1 MIKSLPRRAA
11 LVLTGSA
18 VALTAA
24 MLPAQASAVP
34 GWRINA
40 TFSGRGEE
48 NLVTGVAAV
57 SARNAWSI
65 GATMKTGKKAG
76 FASVI
81 RHWNGQRWS
90 AVALPAK
97 IAKAW
102 DDQAPAE
109 ALIAATAGNNVWAF
123 NELFSRTYLRLTAKG
138 WRIGTL
144 PGSDAN
150 LVDITAVDALSATDV
165 WAFGEQLNENTG
177 AASPYVVRFNG
188 TKWVGVTMPNDGGIV
203 AAGAS
208 SSSSLWAL
216 AETEP
221 AGSGSGM
228 ASALRQAHG
237 SVRAAVARLT
247 IGHAFS
253 AAAASSG
260 VATVL
265 HWGPKAGWQPA
276 AVQPVLPAGGEL
288 TSLLVANGTIWL
300 GGAVPNSK
308 KGTTEMAADWNGKST
323 AWSVTTLPAAA
334 SSAEFSIVRLAGGSR
349 GGIWAEGGNEDG
361 TSPIARLWHLSG
373 RKWSEVKPNF
383 GKGQWALLQLA
394 PVPHS
399 DSVWGVGISEVGT
412 TDSGIIA
419 IDGPTPR

>member
-40 TFSGRGEE
+40 TFSGHGEE
-48 NLVTGVAAV
+48 DLVTGVAAL

-65 GATMKTGKKAG
+65 GSTTKKTALT
-76 FASVI
+76 SVI
-81 RHWNGQRWS
+81 RHWNGRAWGT
-90 AVALPAK
+90 VALPAK
-97 IAKAW
+97 VARAW
-102 DDQAPAE
+102 DAQAPVE

-123 NELFSRTYLRLTAKG
+123 SELFSRTYLRLTAKG
-138 WRIGTL
+138 WRVGTL
-144 PGSDAN
+144 PGSDAS
-150 LVDITAVDALSATDV
+150 LIEITAADAFSATDV
-165 WAFGEQLNENTG
+165 WVFGVQLNENTG

-188 TKWVGVTMPNDGGIV
+188 TKWLSVTIPNDGGIV

-208 SSSSLWAL
+208 SPSSLWAL

-221 AGSGSGM
+221 ARSGSDM
-228 ASALRQAHG
+228 VSALREAHG
-237 SVRAAVARLT
+237 SVRAAAARLN
-247 IGHAFS
+247 IVRALS
-253 AAAASSG
+253 AEAASSSA
-260 VATVL
+260 ATVL
-265 HWGPKAGWQPA
+265 HWGPKGGWRPA
-276 AVQPVLPAGGEL
+276 AVQPVLPAGGVL
-288 TSLLVANGTIWL
+288 TSLLAGANGTVWL

-308 KGTTEMAADWNGKST
+308 KGTTEMAAEWNGKSR

-334 SSAEFSIVRLAGGSR
+334 SSAEFSIVVLAAAGG
-349 GGIWAEGGNEDG
+349 GGVWAEGGNEDG
-361 TSPIARLWHLSG
+361 TGPMARLWHLSG
-373 RKWSEVKPNF
+373 SRWSEVKPNF

-399 DSVWGVGISEVGT
+399 DSVWGVGISEVGKHAN
-412 TDSGIIA
+412 GIIA
-419 IDGPTPR
+419 IEGPTPR